1 MKKTGIVSLF
11 FGLVLIVSSCKP
23 EGKPI
28 DYGHDKC
35 DYCMMTIV
43 DQRFGCEVVTKK
55 GKVYKFDAVECM
67 VNYVSEKVEDENG
80 LALLFTNTHDH
91 PGKFIDAHSAK
102 YLVSKNM
109 PSPMGMYINP
119 FGDAAEAQK
128 MQQQNGGEIF
138 SWDELR
144 AKFAN

>member
-1 MKKTGIVSLF
+1 MKNVAIVLF
-11 FGLVLIVSSCKP
+11 IFGLILFVTSCKP
-23 EGKPI
+23 EGAPL

-43 DQRFGCEVVTKK
+43 DQRFGCEIVTSK
-55 GKVYKFDAVECM
+55 GKAFKFDAVECM
-67 VNYVSEKVEDENG
+67 VNYITEKVGDTSKI
-80 LALLFTNTHDH
+80 ALFLTNTHDK
-91 PGKFIDAHSAK
+91 PGVFVDAHSAQ
-102 YLVSKNM
+102 YLVSKKM

-119 FGDAAEAQK
+119 FSEAAEAQK
-128 MQQQNGGEIF
+128 MQQQNGGELF